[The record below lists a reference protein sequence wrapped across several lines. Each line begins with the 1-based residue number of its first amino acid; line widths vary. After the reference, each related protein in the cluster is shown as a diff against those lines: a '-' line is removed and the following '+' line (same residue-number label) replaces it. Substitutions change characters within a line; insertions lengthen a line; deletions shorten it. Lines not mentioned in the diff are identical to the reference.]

1 VSRELRKDNRT
12 KRSVGMFFY
21 LLSLIALLVLVS
33 SLSQAANWE
42 TVVGG
47 ETRAVVS
54 HSAPAVNLRG
64 SFDVEPL
71 KLSEMMSP
79 DDILV
84 REPGE
89 RCQWYTDKLGRF
101 VDDCNTIARQEKI
114 PPRLLATVILNEL
127 ADIDMTDVVQD
138 GQLSETHGDFESFL
152 GAQGMM
158 LRLKSI
164 GYQSFGIAQISPRT
178 ALKYDAVFVPPSLR
192 SRLTRKNELDFY
204 VAYRLLDRR
213 VSIRAAALIVKG
225 ILKEIEERQEA
236 SSWVRQFIRS
246 GAHFTV
252 NKPYAALLPAG
263 RVPTPTMQL
272 EREKSLAQ
280 MVVSIYNSGDIINA
294 GRVPDSGTDRPERY
308 PNAHKHGANARG
320 IAEDLA
326 VEKGCVDKLESMP
339 EPGGEP
345 ENGIIAWVNLF
356 GKDDKSGRIHVG
368 SISQFKQPKKYVNE
382 LFAGMRTT
390 HLHKKRLFP
399 GEIFSSTAEAKKFL
413 CQKITGKRMVFS
425 HGRGRFPHGKLG
437 GRDYYIDG
445 LGCEIPKP

>member
-1 VSRELRKDNRT
+1 MFRVLWKDNQEQ
-12 KRSVGMFFY
+12 RSAGMFFY

-47 ETRAVVS
+47 ETRAGVS

-79 DDILV
+79 NDILV

-101 VDDCNTIARQEKI
+101 IDDCNTIARQEKI

-236 SSWVRQFIRS
+236 SPWVRQFIQS

-263 RVPTPTMQL
+263 RVSTPTIQL
-272 EREKSLAQ
+272 EREKNLA
-280 MVVSIYNSGDIINA
+280 MVVVSIYNSGDIINDS
-294 GRVPDSGTDRPERY
+294 RVPDSGTDRPERY
-308 PNAHKHGANARG
+308 PNALKHGVNAKG

-326 VEKGCVDKLESMP
+326 FQKGCVDKLESMS
-339 EPGGEP
+339 EP
-345 ENGIIAWVNLF
+345 ENGIIAWANLF
-356 GKDDKSGRIHVG
+356 GKDDKVGRIHVG

-382 LFAGMRTT
+382 LFGGNSADY
-390 HLHKKRLFP
+390 LHKKRLFP
-399 GEIFSSTAEAKKFL
+399 GETFSSMAEAKEIL
-413 CQKITGKRMVFS
+413 CEKITDKRKVYS
-425 HGRGRFPHGKLG
+425 HGRGYIPRGKLG
-437 GRDYYIDG
+437 GREYYIDG
-445 LGCEIPKP
+445 LGCKIPKR